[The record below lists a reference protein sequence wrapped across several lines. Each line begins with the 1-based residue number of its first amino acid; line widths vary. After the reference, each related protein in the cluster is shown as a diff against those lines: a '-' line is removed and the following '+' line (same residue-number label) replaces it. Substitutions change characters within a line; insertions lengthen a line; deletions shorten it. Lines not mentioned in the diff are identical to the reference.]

1 MTGADD
7 MDGMDRLSIKA
18 DRSGIVVYVPAA
30 MSLNDICCDL
40 DCRILY
46 NISAFQKKGTV
57 WISFR
62 GCTLERGDTEEI
74 ISFLNS
80 IDKIHV
86 RFAAKPDIDQ
96 YTGSGVRD
104 DGDREPQQAKVS
116 MALPDM
122 TKTHSDNERPYIF
135 RGDIGRK
142 QTLEIRGNVII
153 LGDVARDA
161 RVVSG
166 KNIVV
171 VGELAGAAIA
181 GKLAAGNNFII
192 AMRMCPQLLQIGKAK
207 STGIRLPGAKRMPM
221 IATNDEGIINITY
234 I

>member
-30 MSLNDICCDL
+30 MSVNDICCDL
-40 DCRILY
+40 YCRILD

-57 WISFR
+57 CISFR

-96 YTGSGVRD
+96 YTV
-104 DGDREPQQAKVS
+104 P
-116 MALPDM
+116 
-122 TKTHSDNERPYIF
+122 
-135 RGDIGRK
+135 
-142 QTLEIRGNVII
+142 
-153 LGDVARDA
+153 
-161 RVVSG
+161 VSG
-166 KNIVV
+166 MMGIV
-171 VGELAGAAIA
+171 
-181 GKLAAGNNFII
+181 NHN
-192 AMRMCPQLLQIGKAK
+192 RQK
-207 STGIRLPGAKRMPM
+207 SVWLCRI
-221 IATNDEGIINITY
+221 
-234 I
+234 